1 MARGLH
7 KVHPVL
13 TLVLF
18 SVLTLAF
25 GVTVYVLVQRLRAA
39 QRKVHAEKFRGI
51 TLERQTATLR
61 SQLDEVEANQR
72 SLIRFL
78 KDLPHAAH
86 ELHKEK
92 RVRRIPALLLG
103 FVERTLE
110 PGGVLVLVRRRAADA
125 DPSREHRL
133 VVAAASPR
141 GAAVTLGAEITLGH
155 GPIGFASEVQRVMD
169 RRDFESQP
177 PEVRATLKS
186 QSFSGFVP
194 DIVAPMVSGEETLG
208 AIAVR
213 GLKRH
218 AVDPKDMLRVIAQ
231 TGALALIGLE
241 RLTEMTATA
250 SVDGLTRAFN
260 KRFVMQ
266 RLAEGIRRSQDDG
279 RGFAVF
285 LFDIDHFKHYNDHNG
300 HVAGD
305 QVLRQLARLVQE
317 NIRRESLFGRFGGEE
332 FILVLPGADK
342 EKGLAA
348 AENIRRLIAEH
359 TFEHGAAQP
368 LGRLSISG
376 GVAACPEDASESGA
390 LLKAADEALYAA
402 KRAGRNRV
410 TGFVARY
417 LGSDEAQ
424 EPVEP
429 VQFEVPDEPEA
440 PPLLRGEEA
449 ATRRLESEAHDPDET
464 TPLGGLRPQK

>member
-1 MARGLH
+1 M
-7 KVHPVL
+7 L

-18 SVLTLAF
+18 SVLAAAF
-25 GVTVYVLVQRLRAA
+25 GVVVSVVVRRLRAT
-39 QRKVHAEKFRGI
+39 QRKLHAEKFRII
-51 TLERQTATLR
+51 TLERQAASLR
-61 SQLDEVEANQR
+61 TQIDQIEADQR

-78 KDLPHAAH
+78 KDFPHAAH

-92 RVRRIPALLLG
+92 RVRRIPGLLLG
-103 FVERTLE
+103 FVHRTLE
-110 PGGVLVLVRRRAADA
+110 PAGVLVLVRRRATDG
-125 DPSREHRL
+125 DPTREHRL
-133 VVAAASPR
+133 VVAAAAPKG
-141 GAAVTLGAEITLGH
+141 GAIALGAEITLGH
-155 GPIGFASEVQRVMD
+155 GPIGFAAEVQRVMD
-169 RRDFESQP
+169 RHDFESQP

-218 AVDPKDMLRVIAQ
+218 AVDPKDILRVIAQ
-231 TGALALIGLE
+231 TGALALVSLE

-250 SVDGLTRAFN
+250 NVDGLTRAFN

-266 RLAEGIRRSQDDG
+266 RLAEEIRRAQDESHSL
-279 RGFAVF
+279 ALF
-285 LFDIDHFKHYNDHNG
+285 LFDIDHFKHYNDRNG

-305 QVLRQLARLVQE
+305 QVLRELSRLVQE
-317 NIRRESLFGRFGGEE
+317 NVRRDSIFGRFGGEE
-332 FILVLPGADK
+332 FVLMLPGADK

-359 TFEHGAAQP
+359 TFEFGANQP
-368 LGRLSISG
+368 LGCLSISG
-376 GVAACPEDASESGA
+376 GVAACPADATESGG
-390 LLKAADEALYAA
+390 LLRSADEALYAA

-410 TGFVARY
+410 MGSVARY
-417 LGSDEAQ
+417 LGAEQAQ

-429 VQFEVPDEPEA
+429 VDFEVPDEPDE
-440 PPLLRGEEA
+440 PSLLRGEEA
-449 ATRRLESEAHDPDET
+449 ATRRLQNDADNPDET
-464 TPLGGLRPQK
+464 SPLEGLRPPK